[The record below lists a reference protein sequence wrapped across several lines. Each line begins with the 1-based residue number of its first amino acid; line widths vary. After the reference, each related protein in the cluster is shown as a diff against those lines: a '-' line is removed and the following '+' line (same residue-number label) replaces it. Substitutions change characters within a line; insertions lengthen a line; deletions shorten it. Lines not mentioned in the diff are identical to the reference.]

1 MSQYAFYW
9 GCQIPARLPFIE
21 KGTRLVLKTL
31 GIEMEDLDGFTCC
44 PERAMV
50 KVMDDLAWHTTAARN
65 LSLAEKAGK
74 NLVIP
79 CNGCN
84 SVFKTVQHELES
96 NCALRR
102 EVDEVLHKVGTDY
115 QGSARVMHI
124 IEFFHDT
131 LTPAK
136 IKSALKAPLKG
147 MKVAVHYGCHLM
159 RPSHALGVDDPF
171 ASQKFDRLLEALGA
185 ESIAYET
192 KLLCCGEWLNRADQ
206 GEESM
211 NMAREKLQELKK
223 LGADAVT
230 TACPACFM
238 QYDTQQMLMQREGE
252 NIHVPVLYYTEL
264 LGLALG
270 LAPEDLGLSGHRV
283 EVTPFLEKW
292 EKQSS
297 LAVRVESF
305 FESEVLMRCTQCN
318 ACLRECPAHM
328 EIEAFAPDRMMKEIL
343 EGKIEELINSPR
355 IWYCLECHTC
365 AELCPQTISWEHHIE
380 ILKNLALR
388 QGIMP
393 KVLNKGIDTFL
404 KTSRLGEPLA
414 SARKK
419 FELPAFPQSGL
430 EDWKQLWRELEK
442 ARKLKI

>member
-1 MSQYAFYW
+1 MSQYAFFW

-21 KGTRLVLKTL
+21 KGTRLVFKAL
-31 GIEMEDLDGFTCC
+31 GLEVDDLDGFTCC

-50 KVMDDLAWHTTAARN
+50 KMMDDLSWHATAARN
-65 LSLAEKAGK
+65 LSIAEAADKK
-74 NLVIP
+74 LVIP

-84 SVFKTVQHELES
+84 SVLKTVQHELES
-96 NCALRR
+96 NQHLRKEVEQALTR
-102 EVDEVLHKVGTDY
+102 VGIDY
-115 QGSARVMHI
+115 HGNGKVMHL

-136 IKSALKAPLKG
+136 VKSALKTPLKG
-147 MKVAVHYGCHLM
+147 MKIAVHYGCHLM

-171 ASQKFDRLLEALGA
+171 ESHKFDRLVEALGA

-206 GEESM
+206 AEESM
-211 NMAREKLQELKK
+211 NMAREKLRELNR

-230 TACPACFM
+230 MACPACFM
-238 QYDTQQMLMQREGE
+238 QYDTQQMLMQRDGE

-270 LAPEDLGLSGHRV
+270 LRAEELGLSAHRV
-283 EVTPFLEKW
+283 EITPFLQKW
-292 EKQSS
+292 GKREPLS
-297 LAVRVESF
+297 ARVEELF
-305 FESEVLMRCTQCN
+305 DREVLIRCTECN
-318 ACLRECPAHM
+318 ACLRECPANL

-343 EGKIEELINSPR
+343 EGQAEELIKSPR

-365 AELCPQTISWEHHIE
+365 SELCPQTISWEHHIE
-380 ILKNLALR
+380 MLKHLAVE

-393 KVLNKGIDTFL
+393 KALHKGIDTFL

-419 FELPAFPQSGL
+419 FDLPPFPQSGIDEWKRL
-430 EDWKQLWRELEK
+430 QQEIGKKRTEDR
-442 ARKLKI
+442 